1 MVRFRDRLYAG
12 IQDYDGRAPDDFVML
27 TPAPGQFELKQEQLH
42 PVRITNHGAAQTLRW
57 YADRNRLYW
66 IAWGRDGVRL
76 RVTNDGDHWSSI
88 DLPADA
94 GAPTDLIRFR
104 GQLVVLTEHGLYR
117 IDNEHANVIAS
128 ITDKKS
134 PFELRDSLCAAP
146 LAVFNEELYAGG
158 QRDGSL
164 YRFVGESSDEQSAR

>member
-12 IQDYDGRAPDDFVML
+12 IQDYDGRAPHDFVML
-27 TPAPGQFELKQEQLH
+27 TPAPGQLELKQEQLY
-42 PVRITNHGAAQTLRW
+42 PVRITSHGAAQTLRW
-57 YADRNRLYW
+57 YTDRNRLYW

-104 GQLVVLTEHGLYR
+104 GQLVLLAEHGLYNIER
-117 IDNEHANVIAS
+117 EHLSLVAS

-146 LAVFNEELYAGG
+146 LTVFDDELYAGG

-164 YRFVGESSDEQSAR
+164 YRFVVDNAVESNLH